1 MLAKVSA
8 RFNPIAAFYK
18 NRRKAFEMAARGDSE
33 FVFEGMTPLDYVKKG
48 GAWERIRSTGE
59 GRKLLGSRRFRE
71 TAREGVG
78 PSPRHNLPDSSIR
91 YAKEGGD
98 IAALFGLS
106 LLASTQ
112 TRRRGPYAGRS
123 MPPWE

>member
-1 MLAKVSA
+1 VL
-8 RFNPIAAFYK
+8 
-18 NRRKAFEMAARGDSE
+18 RRGWRRRGC
-33 FVFEGMTPLDYVKKG
+33 TP
-48 GAWERIRSTGE
+48 
-59 GRKLLGSRRFRE
+59 GRPGPRE
-71 TAREGVG
+71 LENLQDLVGDGVG
-78 PSPRHNLPDSSIR
+78 AKCVLDVAPRVGTGDLRVGGVEGSVGNINTLRRLSGTGSPPDVICQTRVSG